1 MPHQRRTA
9 KRTGPPAPSIR
20 RVRDRRGERQAGARR
35 RVRPCRAAGL
45 RPTASAR
52 SSFRHWLA
60 AVFDSS
66 PLIVP
71 AHCREG
77 FGQDLACVRT
87 RIPVRS
93 AWASARLSGQ
103 VDAMASRLPPRV
115 RGCRYTLACIDQM
128 IRTAVRSSRAPV
140 LPPPADEVTCYPR
153 RQRRRGPLQRLC
165 REAGRGRLE
174 RSGGPRRR
182 CQRLVIIPA
191 RQRVV
196 AIAGWNYQKPIRGAK

>member
-1 MPHQRRTA
+1 MWR
-9 KRTGPPAPSIR
+9 APSGSAPTSPSVSSRRSSTNGERQKFVQTLARRGFRCVAAHCPRALSR
-20 RVRDRRGERQAGARR
+20 RVRA
-35 RVRPCRAAGL
+35 
-45 RPTASAR
+45 T
-52 SSFRHWLA
+52 
-60 AVFDSS
+60 
-66 PLIVP
+66 
-71 AHCREG
+71 
-77 FGQDLACVRT
+77 
-87 RIPVRS
+87 PVR
-93 AWASARLSGQ
+93 SARLSGQ
-103 VDAMASRLPPRV
+103 ADAMASRLPPRV
-115 RGCRYTLACIDQM
+115 RGCRYTLACTDQM

-153 RQRRRGPLQRLC
+153 RQRRRGPSQRLS